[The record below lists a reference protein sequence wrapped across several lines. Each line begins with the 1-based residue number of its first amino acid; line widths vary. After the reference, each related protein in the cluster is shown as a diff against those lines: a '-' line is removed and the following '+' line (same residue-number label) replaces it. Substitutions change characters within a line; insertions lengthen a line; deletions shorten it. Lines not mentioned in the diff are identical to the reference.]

1 MKEYAL
7 SKYHHALS
15 SFYVSMI
22 DFCAFVIKLHLNI
35 KYIIFIIQKNDK
47 CENPIISIISW
58 DDIYFTEVE
67 LLTAN

>member
-1 MKEYAL
+1 M
-7 SKYHHALS
+7 ST
-15 SFYVSMI
+15 I

-35 KYIIFIIQKNDK
+35 KYIIFIIQKMT
-47 CENPIISIISW
+47 SVRTLSLVLSHG